1 MNPLYIN
8 KKVNVNSIIIVIK
21 QFNSQ
26 NTFSISQIHFIER
39 RNSESHKNKTQK
51 KRKTSYDSS
60 DSDEEWCPNPT
71 KRKRKK
77 KISIKMS

>member
-1 MNPLYIN
+1 MNQLDIN

-26 NTFSISQIHFIER
+26 NTFSISQIHFIKR
-39 RNSESHKNKTQK
+39 RNSDTESHKKQTQQ
-51 KRKTSYDSS
+51 KRKDSS
-60 DSDEEWCPNPT
+60 DSDEEWCPNPK

-77 KISIKMS
+77 KIQIKMN